1 MVCPVCRRSLP
12 DEAQFCPYCGARIR
26 AEEEV
31 AETNPA
37 LLDLAAQ
44 YEQRV
49 RENPKDAASRFNL
62 ALTYLRM
69 KRWGAAVQQLEVV
82 CQSEPDFPDA
92 WYWLAVAYHHLGRK
106 EDAHALL
113 QTFLSRFPNHPKA
126 VALRQRQSAHG
137 LSSSPKLVAPQEGKE
152 G

>member
-12 DEAQFCPYCGARIR
+12 AEAQFCPYCGAKIGT
-26 AEEEV
+26 EEV
-31 AETNPA
+31 EETNLA
-37 LLDLAAQ
+37 LLDLLAQ
-44 YEQRV
+44 YERRV
-49 RENPKDAASRFNL
+49 RENPKDTASRFNL

-69 KRWGAAVQQLEVV
+69 KRWGAAVQQLELV

-113 QTFLSRFPNHPKA
+113 QTFLSRFPDHPKA
-126 VALRQRQSAHG
+126 VTLRQKQSANG
-137 LSSSPKLVAPQEGKE
+137 LSVSPKLMAPQEGEE